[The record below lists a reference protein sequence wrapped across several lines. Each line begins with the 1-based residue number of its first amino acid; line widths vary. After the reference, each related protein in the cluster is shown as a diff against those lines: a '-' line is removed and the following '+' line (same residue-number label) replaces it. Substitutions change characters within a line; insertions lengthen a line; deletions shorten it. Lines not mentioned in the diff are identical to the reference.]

1 MLYADHFLNVTTQQ
15 LGKGIKGFDREVE
28 EAFKNYVWYGNLRE
42 LRNVIKR
49 AALLTDGEYIEA
61 RSLPF
66 EIINFKK
73 LQFEKPG
80 AEGNTSPV
88 TASFAEKV
96 EPSPTSLKSAS
107 RDAEYEMILQALKK
121 ANYNKS
127 KAAKL
132 LDIDRKTLYNKMQ
145 QYQEFNNE

>member
-1 MLYADHFLNVTTQQ
+1 VDPN
-15 LGKGIKGFDREVE
+15 
-28 EAFKNYVWYGNLRE
+28 
-42 LRNVIKR
+42 
-49 AALLTDGEYIEA
+49 
-61 RSLPF
+61 
-66 EIINFKK
+66 
-73 LQFEKPG
+73 
-80 AEGNTSPV
+80 
-88 TASFAEKV
+88 
-96 EPSPTSLKSAS
+96 PTSLKSAS